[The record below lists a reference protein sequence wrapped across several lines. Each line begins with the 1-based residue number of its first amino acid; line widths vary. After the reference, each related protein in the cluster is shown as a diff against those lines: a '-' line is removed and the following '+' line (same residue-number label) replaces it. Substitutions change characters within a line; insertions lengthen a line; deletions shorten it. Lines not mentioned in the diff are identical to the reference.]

1 MAKKTPKEKRETRR
15 QARMRRR
22 EEIQQRRIVIG
33 LTILGIVIVAI
44 LVWGALQQYV
54 LAPRQPVAVVDGT
67 PIPTD
72 AYQRRLAYERFALQQ
87 RLRSWQQ
94 FQMQFD
100 PKGENPFF
108 TQQIQQL
115 TAQINDLEGLSLQ
128 VLDKMIDETLIR
140 EEAQKRGITAS
151 PEEVQARID
160 QYFGFDR
167 EAAKA
172 ASETPTE
179 PITDTANITPTPT
192 PMTEEGFQKL
202 YTTYLQTLQNQALGF
217 SEQEFRALFET
228 DVLREKLQDQICDNV
243 PTTEEAVHARHIL
256 IRIKTPTPEP
266 VGEGTPTPT
275 PDPEKVKRAEE
286 EALKLAQDIKAKLDA
301 GADFAELAKEYSED
315 PGSKDQGGDLG
326 WFTRGKMV
334 PEFEEAAFS
343 LEPGQISEPVKTAF
357 GYHIIQ
363 VLERDPNHP
372 RDEADIQRDKQ
383 QCFEEWLAKRRAE
396 AKIERHWSADKIPPD
411 LKKAKRVP

>member
-1 MAKKTPKEKRETRR
+1 MAKKATKEKRETRR

-22 EEIQQRRIVIG
+22 EEIQQRRVIIG
-33 LTILGIVIVAI
+33 LTILGVVIIGI

-54 LAPRQPVAVVDGT
+54 LTPRQPVAVVDGT
-67 PIPTD
+67 PIPTN
-72 AYQRRLAYERFALQQ
+72 AYQRRLAYERFTLQQ
-87 RLRSWQQ
+87 RLRNWQQ
-94 FQMQFD
+94 FQMEFD
-100 PKGENPFF
+100 PKGQNPLL

-115 TAQINDLEGLSLQ
+115 SAQLNDIEGLSLR
-128 VLDKMIDETLIR
+128 VLDKMIDEILIR
-140 EEAQKRGITAS
+140 EEAEKRGITAS
-151 PEEVQARID
+151 PEEVQALID
-160 QYFGFDR
+160 HYFGFDR

-172 ASETPTE
+172 AEENPTE
-179 PITDTANITPTPT
+179 PITDTTNLTPTPT

-202 YTTYLQTLQNQALGF
+202 YTSYLQTLQNQALGF

-228 DVLREKLQDQICDNV
+228 EVLREKLQDQICTNV
-243 PTTEEAVHARHIL
+243 RTTEEAVHARHIL

-275 PDPEKVKRAEE
+275 PDPEKIKQAEE
-286 EALKLAQDIKAKLDA
+286 EALKLAQEIKAKLDA

-326 WFTRGKMV
+326 WFTHGSMV
-334 PEFEEAAFS
+334 PEFEKAAFS
-343 LEPGQISEPVKTAF
+343 LEPGQISDPVKTTF

-372 RDEADIQRDKQ
+372 RAEADIDQDKQ
-383 QCFEEWLAKRRAE
+383 QCFEDWLAQRRAE
-396 AKIERHWSADKIPPD
+396 AKIERHWSADKIPPE
-411 LKKAKRVP
+411 LKKAPRVP